1 MKRSIHILLGS
12 LGVAHFGVAIA
23 LLPVIVL
30 ATSYG
35 FFLNLA
41 ILPGLTWL
49 GILGWRLLHPNKS
62 LRKALRI
69 THLLLAPCAVFLVSR
84 GFLLMDS
91 AERSAQS
98 GGSYAFTFG
107 VILLV
112 MGFLAGGLSIVSLC
126 VSCLTALNVT
136 TVSGELAP
144 ASGGH
149 HDTARSELS
158 RSAKGDREVGR
169 VQRWTIRCL
178 ALAHYAVSMVLLL
191 LAAWWILS
199 SFLVLPHMSHGTI
212 WTNLPIVLG
221 IATVH
226 SGPLAGLGVWM
237 MILGHRTWRGHP
249 GLRSALMLTHGILLL
264 PGILTSAIGF
274 YALRGAAR
282 SAARGGG
289 LLGPIGIF
297 PLVIGVGVVTLA
309 AGSIVI
315 ALAVMPALKKTQ
327 RKQRGHLK
335 YSRLAQPSRF
345 DSLP

>member
-23 LLPVIVL
+23 LLPVIAL

-49 GILGWRLLHPNKS
+49 GILGWRLLHPNES
-62 LRKALRI
+62 LRTALRF
-69 THLLLAPCAVFLVSR
+69 THLLLAPCAAFLVSR
-84 GFLLMDS
+84 GFQIMDG

-98 GGSYAFTFG
+98 GGSYASIFG

-126 VSCLTALNVT
+126 VSCLSALKVT
-136 TVSGELAP
+136 TVSGDPAP
-144 ASGGH
+144 AGGGH
-149 HDTARSELS
+149 HGTARPELS
-158 RSAKGDREVGR
+158 RSAKGNREMGK

-199 SFLVLPHMSHGTI
+199 SFRVLPHMSHGTI

-221 IATVH
+221 MAAVQA
-226 SGPLAGLGVWM
+226 GPLAGLGVWI
-237 MILGHRTWRGHP
+237 MILGRRTWRGQP
-249 GLRSALMLTHGILLL
+249 GFRTALMWTHGILLL
-264 PGILTSAIGF
+264 PGILTSAIGL

-289 LLGPIGIF
+289 LLSPIGIF
-297 PLVIGVGVVTLA
+297 PLAIGVGVVTLA
-309 AGSIVI
+309 AGSIMI
-315 ALAVMPALKKTQ
+315 ALTVVPALKETQ

-335 YSRLAQPSRF
+335 SSRLTPPSRF
-345 DSLP
+345 DRLL